1 MDRRE
6 LIKALGVA
14 CGGVFLTACGG
25 GGPGIPGIPSAS
37 SLIPPNYR
45 FVSLLKSSQLLPG
58 IGKTLSFVG
67 AAQINA
73 LGQFAFLGRDTRKRS
88 GLYMGRLNWADLYSR
103 LDSLNALDTSALTGF
118 QKILEPGDVLPDR
131 SVTAKVESFALSE
144 SGSLFMRVMNTR
156 GEHGLF
162 VQPLTG
168 TMQRLVGYGDAL
180 PGGVGRFAHCMGDF
194 EAHDDDSLVMVSHF
208 LGNKHHGQGL
218 FHLPRGS
225 VAGGRRI
232 ASTLD
237 TLPNSPD
244 KISMFGLVDT
254 NGRDCAHQVFIHPQP
269 ITVGANAG
277 TAARQPGNAL
287 LVAPTADTMMVSKIS
302 AISAAVTLP
311 ASMRASARSGETH
324 HGPRQNRAG
333 QVAGVVTEGQV
344 QTLHIDGITV
354 LSTGQQT
361 PTGRTIGGLLGPI
374 PGVGDQFFI
383 VAQIEPLG
391 CEILVTNGRDVRSVA
406 FDGQRIGNFE
416 VEQFG
421 LGGVRNQIDSTGR
434 FVCAVKYRDQR
445 TGLVAAIPVGS

>member
-25 GGPGIPGIPSAS
+25 GGSGIPGES

-45 FVSLLKSSQLLPG
+45 FVSLLKSSQPLPG
-58 IGKTLSFVG
+58 IGKPLSFAG

-73 LGQFAFLGRDTRKRS
+73 LGQFAFVGRDARKRS
-88 GLYMGRLNWADLYSR
+88 GLYLGRLDWADLSNR
-103 LDSLNALDTSALTGF
+103 LDNLNALDASALAGF
-118 QKILEPGDVLPDR
+118 VKVVEPGDSLPDR
-131 SVTAKVESFALSE
+131 SVAAKIESFALSE

-162 VQPLTG
+162 VRPLSGAT
-168 TMQRLVGYGDAL
+168 QRVVGYGDAL
-180 PGGVGRFAHCMGDF
+180 PGGGGRFAHCIGDF
-194 EAHDDDSLVMVSHF
+194 EAHDDDSLVMVGHF

-218 FHLPRGS
+218 FHLPRGG

-237 TLPNSPD
+237 TLPNSTD
-244 KISMFGLVDT
+244 RISMFGLVDT
-254 NGRDCAHQVFIHPQP
+254 NGRDCAHQVFIHMAPL
-269 ITVGANAG
+269 TT
-277 TAARQPGNAL
+277 TALGSTARSPGNAL
-287 LVAPTADTMMVSKIS
+287 LVAPTADTMMVSKIN
-302 AISAAVTLP
+302 AASTTVMLP
-311 ASMRASARSGETH
+311 ASLRAATRSGESH

-333 QVAGVVTEGQV
+333 QVAGVTTEGQV
-344 QTLHIDGITV
+344 QTLHIDGNTV
-354 LSTGQQT
+354 LSTGQKT

-374 PGVGDQFFI
+374 PGVGNQFFI
-383 VAQIEPLG
+383 VAQIEPRG
-391 CEILVTNGRDVRSVA
+391 CEVLVTDGRDVRSVA

-421 LGGVRNQIDSTGR
+421 LGGVRNQTDSTGR